1 MIKYVHRFIITIFVV
16 LVTTFASHANSEKC
30 LRALATD
37 LVDNIERNVDLE
49 NDSIVISSD
58 GLVEFFTKNI
68 DICRDYLLAR
78 KSPDEDI
85 ILDDPDLIIDISW
98 DYLRTEVAA
107 ALTTIG
113 DARQLFVCENH
124 RSLQAGIDATL
135 WAVTIV
141 SAIFSG
147 GTGAVVVQG
156 AKVAVKEGI
165 KGITKIG
172 VKKGGK
178 KAIKTAVVD
187 ATAERLGF
195 DVAGK
200 KAAKEA
206 AETMAKKTA
215 KEAAEEAAKK
225 VANNPTVIKAK
236 AATGAADDAALK
248 KAIQDGLVKGTYTDD
263 AARTALELID
273 DKIAKEAAEGTAKTA
288 LRKAARALTNEQA
301 LASTALK
308 SALKTFA
315 ISTPLALAGG
325 FASVYS
331 FVESGFDTKVMNCTN
346 TDHGEGCYTS
356 CNKDSLTAPTD
367 DLNTKVFKPVFGK
380 NLCIDEKNN
389 FVLREIKGAG
399 IPTPGDIFMTTN
411 DKWAQAKQKISSEI
425 QNKGACDWNE
435 DDIDMYVGAPL
446 YDPTTL
452 KPSGNG
458 ATGLLIDGIRIDD

>member
-113 DARQLFVCENH
+113 DSRQLFVCENH

-225 VANNPTVIKAK
+225 FCQHEKEQYTNLTDVQSIEAKQEIEFIRDADGNTLSYNITSFSSPIRIFYTIGNVARVRECPVQPLFENEEFIAAVEKHIENNGTWDEYKR
-236 AATGAADDAALK
+236 LK
-248 KAIQDGLVKGTYTDD
+248 D
-263 AARTALELID
+263 
-273 DKIAKEAAEGTAKTA
+273 EAYHILFGEKFDVLPGIFSVG
-288 LRKAARALTNEQA
+288 RRC
-301 LASTALK
+301 
-308 SALKTFA
+308 
-315 ISTPLALAGG
+315 LAGG
-325 FASVYS
+325 
-331 FVESGFDTKVMNCTN
+331 N
-346 TDHGEGCYTS
+346 HGEDLLLRSAAENTIGGQTVVPLESLGCGFGELS
-356 CNKDSLTAPTD
+356 
-367 DLNTKVFKPVFGK
+367 PVTVHGSH
-380 NLCIDEKNN
+380 I
-389 FVLREIKGAG
+389 V
-399 IPTPGDIFMTTN
+399 
-411 DKWAQAKQKISSEI
+411 AQ
-425 QNKGACDWNE
+425 
-435 DDIDMYVGAPL
+435 VGQ
-446 YDPTTL
+446 
-452 KPSGNG
+452 
-458 ATGLLIDGIRIDD
+458 